1 MISYKDCK
9 YPNLLGLDEYF
20 QLHYFAGVTRELM
33 EAVFR
38 GEDDLTPQEFF
49 RISWYCN
56 LPLNAL
62 RCGKKIVL
70 SRSNWKHCQMMKVL
84 SDMLYEIWELQ
95 KRGSKYA
102 DWYMRKYSLTG
113 RDDFV
118 NMKLA
123 FYDGREVTY
132 SHYLGVKHKM
142 EDTICFAKGEFRKK
156 PRGLGEV

>member
-1 MISYKDCK
+1 MTGYKNCK
-9 YPNLLGLDEYF
+9 YPHLLGLDEYF
-20 QLHYFAGVTRELM
+20 QLHYFADVTRDLM

-38 GEDDLTPQEFF
+38 GEEDLTLPEFA
-49 RISWYCN
+49 RISRYCN
-56 LPLNAL
+56 LPLSAL
-62 RCGKKIVL
+62 MCSKKIVL
-70 SRSNWKHCQMMKVL
+70 SRSNWKHCQMMEAL
-84 SDMLYEIWELQ
+84 NDMLYEIWELQ

-102 DWYMRKYSLTG
+102 DWYMRKYSLIG

-118 NMKLA
+118 NMELA

-142 EDTICFAKGEFRKK
+142 EDTICFAKEEVRKK